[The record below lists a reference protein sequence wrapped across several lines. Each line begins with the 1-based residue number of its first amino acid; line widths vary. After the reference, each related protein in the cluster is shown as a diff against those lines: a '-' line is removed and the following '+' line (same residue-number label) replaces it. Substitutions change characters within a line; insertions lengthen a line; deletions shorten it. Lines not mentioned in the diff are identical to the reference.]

1 MTKYSDSLTGLLN
14 HKAMEKNVQEK
25 IGQDEQVALAMIDVD
40 HFLELNE
47 TLGSEAGDQ
56 VLKLLAAV
64 LKEEPGAEA
73 YRVSGDEFALVLHGA
88 SLELAFLQMERLRAK
103 IESSQDMFQLPQEHR
118 ITVTVGV
125 AQYPRDGKTESALR
139 RAASAA
145 LVSAKE
151 TGRNQVAL
159 PPNEEMV
166 MKSCYYPST
175 NVRRLKSLAEQLNKK
190 ESALLREALDDLLR
204 KYDRSEVAR
213 KTKHPSHS

>member
-1 MTKYSDSLTGLLN
+1 MTKYLDSLTGLPN
-14 HKAMEKNVQEK
+14 HKAMEKHVQEK

-40 HFLELNE
+40 HFLEVNQ

-56 VLKLLAAV
+56 VLRQLAAV

-73 YRVSGDEFALVLHGA
+73 YRVAGDEFALVLEGA
-88 SLELAFLQMERLRAK
+88 TLEQAFLQMERFRAK
-103 IESSQDMFQLPQEHR
+103 IEASADVFQLPQDPR

-151 TGRNQVAL
+151 IGRNQVAL

-213 KTKHPSHS
+213 KSKHPGHS

>member
-1 MTKYSDSLTGLLN
+1 MTKYLDSLTGLLN
-14 HKAMEKNVQEK
+14 HKAMEKHVQEK

-40 HFLELNE
+40 HFLEVNQI
-47 TLGSEAGDQ
+47 LGSEAGDQ
-56 VLKLLAAV
+56 VLRQLAAV

-73 YRVSGDEFALVLHGA
+73 YRVSGDEFALVLEGA
-88 SLELAFLQMERLRAK
+88 TLEQAFLQMERFRAK
-103 IESSQDMFQLPQEHR
+103 IEASADVFQLPQEHR

-151 TGRNQVAL
+151 IGRNQVAL

-213 KTKHPSHS
+213 KSKHPGHS

>member
-1 MTKYSDSLTGLLN
+1 
-14 HKAMEKNVQEK
+14 MEKHVQEK

-40 HFLELNE
+40 HFLEVNQI
-47 TLGSEAGDQ
+47 LGSEAGDQ
-56 VLKLLAAV
+56 VLRQLAAV

-73 YRVSGDEFALVLHGA
+73 YRVSGDEFALVLEGA
-88 SLELAFLQMERLRAK
+88 TLEQAFLQMERFRAK
-103 IESSQDMFQLPQEHR
+103 IEASADVFQLPQEHR

-139 RAASAA
+139 RAANAA

-151 TGRNQVAL
+151 IGRNQVAL

-213 KTKHPSHS
+213 KSKHPGHS

>member
-1 MTKYSDSLTGLLN
+1 MTKYLDSLTGLLN
-14 HKAMEKNVQEK
+14 HKAMEKHVQEK
-25 IGQDEQVALAMIDVD
+25 IGQDEPVAFAMIDVD
-40 HFLELNE
+40 HFLEVNQI
-47 TLGSEAGDQ
+47 LGSEAGDQ
-56 VLKLLAAV
+56 VLRQLAAV

-73 YRVSGDEFALVLHGA
+73 YRVSGDEFALVLEGA
-88 SLELAFLQMERLRAK
+88 TLEQAFLQMERFRAK
-103 IESSQDMFQLPQEHR
+103 IEASADVFQLPQEHR

-151 TGRNQVAL
+151 IGRNQVAL

-213 KTKHPSHS
+213 KTKHPGHS

>member
-1 MTKYSDSLTGLLN
+1 MTKYLDSLTGLLN
-14 HKAMEKNVQEK
+14 HKAMEKHVQEK

-40 HFLELNE
+40 HFLEVNQ

-56 VLKLLAAV
+56 VLRHLAAV

-73 YRVSGDEFALVLHGA
+73 YRVSGDEFALVLEGA
-88 SLELAFLQMERLRAK
+88 TLEQAFLQMERFRAK
-103 IESSQDMFQLPQEHR
+103 IEASADVFQLPQEHR

-139 RAASAA
+139 RAANAA

-151 TGRNQVAL
+151 IGRNQVAL

-213 KTKHPSHS
+213 KSKHPGHS

>member
-1 MTKYSDSLTGLLN
+1 MTKYLDSLTGLLN
-14 HKAMEKNVQEK
+14 HKAMEKHVQEK

-40 HFLELNE
+40 HFLEVNQ

-56 VLKLLAAV
+56 VLRQLAAV

-73 YRVSGDEFALVLHGA
+73 YRVSGDEFALVLEGA
-88 SLELAFLQMERLRAK
+88 TLEQAFLQMERFRAK
-103 IESSQDMFQLPQEHR
+103 IEASADVFQLPQEHR

-139 RAASAA
+139 RAANAA

-151 TGRNQVAL
+151 IGRNQVAL

-213 KTKHPSHS
+213 KSKHPGHS

>member
-1 MTKYSDSLTGLLN
+1 MSKHADAMTGLPN
-14 HKAMEKNVQEK
+14 HKALEKYVQER
-25 IGQDEQVALAMIDVD
+25 IERDEPVALAMIDVD
-40 HFLELNE
+40 HFHELNQQ
-47 TLGSEAGDQ
+47 LGHEAGDEA
-56 VLKLLAAV
+56 LKRLASL
-64 LKEEPGAEA
+64 LKEESGASA
-73 YRVSGDEFALVLHGA
+73 FRVAGDEFALALNDVT
-88 SLELAFLQMERLRAK
+88 LEQAFLGMEKLRMKVEAAR
-103 IESSQDMFQLPQEHR
+103 DAFALPGGLHLTLT
-118 ITVTVGV
+118 IGV

-204 KYDRSEVAR
+204 KYDRGEIAR
-213 KTKHPSHS
+213 KSKADTDS